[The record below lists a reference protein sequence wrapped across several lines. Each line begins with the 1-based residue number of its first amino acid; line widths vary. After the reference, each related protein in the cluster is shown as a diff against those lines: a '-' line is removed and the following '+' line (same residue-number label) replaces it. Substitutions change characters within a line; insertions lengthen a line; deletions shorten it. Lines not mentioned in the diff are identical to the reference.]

1 MSAKPACRSNCNI
14 TKGKDHQT
22 EQFAQK
28 KVHKFPAK
36 VISSMILLHFFG
48 LGDVLRRFE
57 LEQITGLTIMGFRPL
72 SLDELMHWSQNMA
85 DQHHWDGEAIRHDVM
100 STWLDQAEDITRW
113 RHRLNQAPA
122 EVELLAGIG
131 DQRTWRDHWEGMLR
145 QTPRAG
151 W

>member
-1 MSAKPACRSNCNI
+1 
-14 TKGKDHQT
+14 
-22 EQFAQK
+22 
-28 KVHKFPAK
+28 
-36 VISSMILLHFFG
+36 MILLHFFG

-113 RHRLNQAPA
+113 RHRLDQAPA
-122 EVELLAGIG
+122 EVELLTGIG
-131 DQRTWRDHWEGMLR
+131 DQHTWRDHWEGMLR
-145 QTPRAG
+145 QTPHAG
-151 W
+151 WS

>member
-1 MSAKPACRSNCNI
+1 
-14 TKGKDHQT
+14 
-22 EQFAQK
+22 
-28 KVHKFPAK
+28 
-36 VISSMILLHFFG
+36 MIFLHFFG

-57 LEQITGLTIMGFRPL
+57 LEQITGLSITGFRPL
-72 SLDELMHWSQNMA
+72 SLDGLMHWSQNMA
-85 DQHHWDGEAIRHDVM
+85 DQHDWDGEAIRQDVM

-113 RHRLNQAPA
+113 RQCLNQAPA

-131 DQRTWRDHWEGMLR
+131 DQHTWRDDWEGLLR

>member
-1 MSAKPACRSNCNI
+1 
-14 TKGKDHQT
+14 
-22 EQFAQK
+22 
-28 KVHKFPAK
+28 
-36 VISSMILLHFFG
+36 MILLHFFG

-113 RHRLNQAPA
+113 RHRLDQAPA

-151 W
+151 WSSRAECNDRLSPDQRTRSGHRRCDADPASRVGQQRDRS

>member
-1 MSAKPACRSNCNI
+1 
-14 TKGKDHQT
+14 
-22 EQFAQK
+22 
-28 KVHKFPAK
+28 
-36 VISSMILLHFFG
+36 MILLHFFG

-57 LEQITGLTIMGFRPL
+57 LEQITVLTIMGFRPL

-113 RHRLNQAPA
+113 RHRLDQAPA

-131 DQRTWRDHWEGMLR
+131 DQHTWRDHWEGMLS
-145 QTPRAG
+145 QTPHAG
-151 W
+151 WS

>member
-1 MSAKPACRSNCNI
+1 MLEKLGTQAMSATLDVDLIEIFPKAKTINLNNSN
-14 TKGKDHQT
+14 KRK
-22 EQFAQK
+22 A
-28 KVHKFPAK
+28 HKFHAK

-100 STWLDQAEDITRW
+100 STWLDHSRRHHPLEASAESG
-113 RHRLNQAPA
+113 PC
-122 EVELLAGIG
+122 
-131 DQRTWRDHWEGMLR
+131 
-145 QTPRAG
+145 
-151 W
+151 